1 MFAGSD
7 VSAAIYR
14 IMLSKNLKQFFKDV
28 WEALSGTEQDFTEG
42 KLSRAIL
49 LLSIPMV
56 LEMVMESTF
65 AIVDIYFVQQ
75 LGADAVAIVGITES
89 MLSIIYAIAWGLSFA
104 ATSIVSRRIG
114 EHNHDGAARAA
125 FQSIVAGSLVS
136 LAIAVIGIFGSKTLL
151 AWMGSSD
158 KMIEEGWKFT
168 TIMISG
174 NIIIMMLFIN
184 NAIFRSSGDA
194 AIAMRVLLVA
204 NVINMFLDPCFIF
217 GWGPFPE
224 LGVTGAAVATTT
236 GRGLAVIFQFWMLSR
251 GKHRVKITRHHL
263 HFDWKLIKHIFEVAG
278 GGIAQNIIGTAS
290 WIFLMVIIAKFG
302 SVVVAAYTVAIRIV
316 IFALLPSWGLSNA
329 ASTLVGQ
336 NLGAN
341 KPQRAEKAVVASAVV
356 SLVVLGIIGLIF
368 VFFPTQVVQLI
379 TSDQE
384 VVPLA
389 AESLRII
396 SYGFLLYG
404 VGMVMIQAFNGSGDT
419 NTPTYINFFCFWLIE
434 IPIAWILSIVWGFH
448 QNGVYISI
456 VIAESCIALTA
467 FYLFRK
473 GRWKEKK
480 V

>member
-1 MFAGSD
+1 MF
-7 VSAAIYR
+7 
-14 IMLSKNLKQFFKDV
+14 SKNLKQFFKDV

-49 LLSIPMV
+49 MLSIPMV

-65 AIVDIYFVQQ
+65 AIVDIYFVQK

-114 EHNHDGAARAA
+114 EHNYDGAARAA
-125 FQSIVAGSLVS
+125 FQSIVAGSIVS
-136 LAIAVIGIFGSKTLL
+136 LAIAIVGIFGSRTLL
-151 AWMGSSD
+151 TLMGATPQVV
-158 KMIEEGWKFT
+158 EQGWKFT

-236 GRGLAVIFQFWMLSR
+236 GRGLAVIFQFWLLSR
-251 GKHRVKITRHHL
+251 GKHRIKILLKHI

-290 WIFLMVIIAKFG
+290 WVFLMVIVAKFG
-302 SVVVAAYTVAIRIV
+302 SVIVAAYTVAIRII

-336 NLGAN
+336 NLGAG
-341 KPQRAEKAVVASAVV
+341 KPERAEKAVWASAIVNFIVLSITGAIFIIFPVQVV
-356 SLVVLGIIGLIF
+356 S
-368 VFFPTQVVQLI
+368 LI
-379 TSDQE
+379 TSDAE
-384 VVPLA
+384 VIPFA
-389 AESLRII
+389 AESLRAI
-396 SYGFLLYG
+396 SYGFLFYG
-404 VGMVMIQAFNGSGDT
+404 VGMVMIQAFNGAGDT
-419 NTPTYINFFCFWLIE
+419 NTPTYINFFCFWLLE
-434 IPIAWILSIVWGFH
+434 IPLAWFLAMTLGMH
-448 QNGVYISI
+448 QNGVYFSI
-456 VIAESCIALTA
+456 VVAESCIAIIALI
-467 FYLFRK
+467 LFRK
-473 GRWKEKK
+473 GKWKLKK

>member
-1 MFAGSD
+1 MHQPYFFK
-7 VSAAIYR
+7 V
-14 IMLSKNLKQFFKDV
+14 MLTKNLKQFFKDV

-65 AIVDIYFVQQ
+65 AIVDIYFVQK

-114 EHNHDGAARAA
+114 EHNYDGAARAA
-125 FQSIVAGSLVS
+125 FQSIVAGSIVS
-136 LAIAVIGIFGSKTLL
+136 LAIAVIGIFGSRTLL
-151 AWMGSSD
+151 TLMGATPQVV
-158 KMIEEGWKFT
+158 EQGWVFT

-174 NIIIMMLFIN
+174 NIIIMLLFIN

-194 AIAMRVLLVA
+194 AIAMRVLIVA
-204 NVINMFLDPCFIF
+204 NVINIFLDPCFIF

-236 GRGLAVIFQFWMLSR
+236 GRTLAVIFQFWLLGR
-251 GKHRVKITRHHL
+251 GKHRIRIAWKHV
-263 HFDWKLIKHIFEVAG
+263 HFDWKLIKHVFEVAG

-290 WIFLMVIIAKFG
+290 WVFLMVIVAKFG
-302 SVVVAAYTVAIRIV
+302 SVVVAAYTVAIRII

-336 NLGAN
+336 NLGAG
-341 KPQRAEKAVVASAVV
+341 KPERAEKAVWASAIVNFI
-356 SLVVLGIIGLIF
+356 VLGITGAIF
-368 VFFPTQVVQLI
+368 MIFPIQVVSLI
-379 TSDQE
+379 TSDPE
-384 VVPLA
+384 VIPYA

-419 NTPTYINFFCFWLIE
+419 NTPTYINFFCFWLFE
-434 IPIAWILSIVWGFH
+434 IPLAWFLAMNLELH
-448 QNGVYISI
+448 QNGVYFSI
-456 VIAESCIALTA
+456 VAAESAIAITA
-467 FYLFRK
+467 LILFRK
-473 GRWKEKK
+473 GKWKLK
-480 V
+480 VV